1 MWLRRPEY
9 RATPQSVFAKVQE
22 FARPRVVGRDA
33 LLRDRMPTNMARYA
47 KYPRRPRRVAL
58 WGVSR
63 RSGSWRRRNGR
74 GASFPAIGVSILPE
88 KKGGGRA
95 LMARI
100 PPVADTDGTDL
111 ALPLE
116 VARRSVLSVT
126 AKPEPSFP
134 PTFQDEISVRNKS
147 NCQSSSI
154 TAETAP
160 RERILFHKWSHRG
173 SELRFLRRISH
184 RNPWPL
190 FPHISNTFRVFSDG
204 LRPFSVFCGKN
215 SPTSLP
221 RLRPG
226 LNQRAEG
233 RREGGGCWGL
243 VRQGFAHPPDPSRG
257 YNGRTRRAMYP
268 RRPRRV
274 APERLRS
281 GRVAFPRDR
290 F

>member
-1 MWLRRPEY
+1 MRRFGKDRCGYDARNTGLRHNRSLPRCRNLCGPAWSGG
-9 RATPQSVFAKVQE
+9 RAP
-22 FARPRVVGRDA
+22 ARPDA
-33 LLRDRMPTNMARYA
+33 HQHDPAREVPA
-47 KYPRRPRRVAL
+47 PPSA
-58 WGVSR
+58 
-63 RSGSWRRRNGR
+63 R
-74 GASFPAIGVSILPE
+74 GAVGCLPPFRFLAAAERSWSIFPGHRSFYSSR

-154 TAETAP
+154 TADTAP

-184 RNPWPL
+184 RNPGPCP
-190 FPHISNTFRVFSDG
+190 PHIQH
-204 LRPFSVFCGKN
+204 
-215 SPTSLP
+215 LP
-221 RLRPG
+221 CV
-226 LNQRAEG
+226 Q
-233 RREGGGCWGL
+233 
-243 VRQGFAHPPDPSRG
+243 
-257 YNGRTRRAMYP
+257 
-268 RRPRRV
+268 
-274 APERLRS
+274 
-281 GRVAFPRDR
+281 
-290 F
+290 